1 MSVELTRLSDKGQI
15 VIPSEI
21 RKRMKLK
28 EGSRFLIF
36 EMGSTL
42 ILRKIEISEER
53 LALKRLIANFRTKAK
68 TAGFGERELKG
79 LIESSRKAIK

>member
-1 MSVELTRLSDKGQI
+1 
-15 VIPSEI
+15 
-21 RKRMKLK
+21 
-28 EGSRFLIF
+28 
-36 EMGSTL
+36 MGSTL